1 MMADMEDKAHEAG
14 TDPFSWHSDLASCV
28 GCRSWLRMEA
38 DMEGEDIVRVL
49 LVGDN
54 PQSFSLSRQLLE
66 RNDCECHYAGSIE
79 AAEDLLRLWQFDI
92 VLSTHRVPSNAI
104 QSLVGLLSGSGASL
118 FSSLRVE
125 EGSWWVALLQFG
137 KECYGPAF
145 RVGEFARV
153 LDDLRRQLRIER

>member
-1 MMADMEDKAHEAG
+1 MMADMNA
-14 TDPFSWHSDLASCV
+14 
-28 GCRSWLRMEA
+28 
-38 DMEGEDIVRVL
+38 EDIVRVL

-54 PQSFSLSRQLLE
+54 PKPFSLSRQLLE

-118 FSSLRVE
+118 FSTLRVE
-125 EGSWWVALLQFG
+125 EGSWWVALLQSG

-145 RVGEFARV
+145 RVGEFDRV
-153 LDDLRRQLRIER
+153 LEDLRKQLRIER